1 MNVCGASRA
10 EESVEGVLQRQ
21 AVVVAREEHTG
32 ARIASLREEAGC
44 VQSVGANM
52 ARAAGH
58 SLRMAENHD
67 GLRFETLGDIIHEDS
82 LSMSSRYCSRTTKS
96 DYAEVLHGKYR

>member
-32 ARIASLREEAGC
+32 ARVCVFAGKKPAVFSLLVRTWP
-44 VQSVGANM
+44 
-52 ARAAGH
+52 
-58 SLRMAENHD
+58 
-67 GLRFETLGDIIHEDS
+67 GLQDTH
-82 LSMSSRYCSRTTKS
+82 
-96 DYAEVLHGKYR
+96 